1 MSGIGSLR
9 ETELHAALKALY
21 TEPGDRLE
29 ARVDGYVIDLLRGET
44 AIEFQTHN
52 FHAIRTK
59 LHRLVELR
67 PVRLVHPVALERWIV
82 KHDAHGQPLP
92 GRRKSPRRG
101 HAAHL
106 FLELVSVPALL
117 AHPNF
122 SLELLL
128 TREEELRC
136 PQPPVRRGR
145 WRPKDWLVTGRRLLE
160 ITDRRL
166 LTCPADCL
174 GFLPADL
181 PQPFTNRELAQ
192 ALGQPAYIAEKMS
205 YCLRQMGVVA
215 EVGRRGRSIEQRV
228 VEIEKL

>member
-1 MSGIGSLR
+1 MTGIGTLR

-52 FHAIRTK
+52 FHAIRPK
-59 LHRLVELR
+59 LLRLVERR

-82 KHDAHGQPLP
+82 RQDAAGGAVL

-106 FLELVSVPALL
+106 FLELVSLPALL

-122 SLELLL
+122 ELELLL
-128 TREEELRC
+128 IREEELRC
-136 PQPPVRRGR
+136 PQAPKRRGR
-145 WRPKDWLVTGRRLLE
+145 WRPKDWAVVGRRLLE
-160 ITDRRL
+160 VVERRRL
-166 LTCPADCL
+166 VSPADCL
-174 GFLPADL
+174 AFLPPDL
-181 PQPFTNRELAQ
+181 PQPFTNRELAR
-192 ALGQPAYIAEKMS
+192 ALGQPAYVAEKMT
-205 YCLRQMGVVA
+205 YCLRQLGVLS
-215 EVGRRGRSIEQRV
+215 EVGRRGRAMELQCTSSR
-228 VEIEKL
+228 